1 MTLLIL
7 ILLIIGMVIGYRR
20 GIILQLL
27 HLIGT
32 ISAIIISALNYERLA
47 SRFDMIMPYP
57 STAQTVS
64 NPLLPEIDNA
74 ELGFYKMV
82 AFFMIFVVAKIV
94 IQLIVSAFDYLQ
106 QVDAFGR
113 TGDILGTALG
123 LIEMIYILV
132 VILFMATVLPLE
144 NVQTTLENSG
154 LARFLMDNTFIIS
167 DKFIEWLKTG
177 S

>member
-32 ISAIIISALNYERLA
+32 ISAIIISAMNYERLA
-47 SRFDMIMPYP
+47 SRLDMVLPYP
-57 STAQTVS
+57 STAQTIS
-64 NPLLPEIDNA
+64 SSLLPEIDNA
-74 ELGFYKMV
+74 EFGFYKMA

-106 QVDAFGR
+106 QVNAFGR

-123 LIEMIYILV
+123 LIEMIYLLV
-132 VILFMATVLPLE
+132 VILVMATLIPLDI
-144 NVQTTLENSG
+144 VQTTIENSG

-167 DKFIEWLKTG
+167 DKFIEWLQTG